1 MPTESR
7 YYFLSSLP
15 MLRFSDKAPL
25 DWDTFMQNA
34 NERVPSSDMKLLN
47 AISCGDFSGSHFL
60 REWKK
65 FNDEADRA
73 INARRCVA
81 LGKACAFVNEEDFD
95 TSKFA
100 NAVMNAKNPL
110 EAELAILKYKYGY
123 LEQKLAFKAFSQDVV
138 IGYAL
143 ELRLLL
149 RKDKFTVEAGNEQ
162 YRMLFEKVQKEVS
175 ESGKDVDDNIG
186 IDNKSV

>member
-15 MLRFSDKAPL
+15 MLRFGEKAPL
-25 DWDTFMQNA
+25 DWDSFMQCA
-34 NERVPSSDMKLLN
+34 NERIPSSDMKLLK
-47 AISCGDFSGSHFL
+47 AIANGDYSGSHFL

-65 FNDEADRA
+65 FSDAVDNS
-73 INARRCVA
+73 INARRRVA
-81 LGKACAFVNEEDFD
+81 LGKADSFVSEDDFD
-95 TSKFA
+95 VAKFA

-110 EAELAILKYKYGY
+110 DAELAILRFKYSY

-138 IGYAL
+138 VGYAL

-149 RKDKFTVEAGNEQ
+149 RNDKFTVDAGNEQ

-175 ESGKDVDDNIG
+175 DSGKNIDDNIG
-186 IDNKSV
+186 IDNQ